1 MSLATAC
8 LSDPSRKGPKSTVW
22 IAPEN
27 GLGEVCAIVDNV
39 MGAQWVIASCKRDSW
54 RASRPDDM
62 RPGPGEPAGAPSRA
76 LLVRTP
82 HCASKSGFAFRV
94 KLQTFTL
101 IQYKT
106 TQSQFSELGAASDVL
121 SGILS
126 FIMQLG
132 CKESCTLAD
141 GCRNFEKVL
150 GACLSFIFPASNLF
164 SQIYA

>member
-1 MSLATAC
+1 MVWVRYVPSLTMLWVLSGWREVASATPGAH
-8 LSDPSRKGPKSTVW
+8 LDPMTCG
-22 IAPEN
+22 
-27 GLGEVCAIVDNV
+27 
-39 MGAQWVIASCKRDSW
+39 
-54 RASRPDDM
+54 
-62 RPGPGEPAGAPSRA
+62 PGPGSRPGHRHVRSLSGLRTA
-76 LLVRTP
+76 RQNLVLR
-82 HCASKSGFAFRV
+82 SDFRV

-106 TQSQFSELGAASDVL
+106 TQSQFSELGAASDVI